1 MQPTLQMSNALLYP
15 YNHTLTHINSSDCG
29 DLSIEHDLRSPVPSR
44 GHIFSEETC
53 VIMFRVRHPREAKVT
68 NLEIASC
75 VQQQVTGLQVT
86 MEDIG
91 RVDILEAPENL
102 VEKVANVVITES
114 LGLEQL
120 VEVSLHQ
127 ALDNVDI
134 TETVD
139 VDWTEDVADID
150 DILVLEPVEDLDL
163 PEGSLAVSL
172 MLKRADLLDGN
183 LALSLDIQSGHN
195 HPVGALPDVLEVEIP
210 VTDTEH
216 LAPDELRRG
225 GARKRLG
232 GGAQHRGGGGQ
243 SRGHAES
250 GAGVGSDLKY

>member
-1 MQPTLQMSNALLYP
+1 M
-15 YNHTLTHINSSDCG
+15 
-29 DLSIEHDLRSPVPSR
+29 
-44 GHIFSEETC
+44 
-53 VIMFRVRHPREAKVT
+53 IMFRVRHPREAKVT

-91 RVDILEAPENL
+91 RVDVLEAPENL

-172 MLKRADLLDGN
+172 MFKWADLLDGY

-216 LAPDELRRG
+216 LAPDQLRRG

-232 GGAQHRGGGGQ
+232 GGAQHRGGGGE
-243 SRGHAES
+243 SRGHGAES
-250 GAGVGSDLKY
+250 GAGVGCDLKTVKLRERRRNLLIKTMNVYLFEC

>member
-1 MQPTLQMSNALLYP
+1 M
-15 YNHTLTHINSSDCG
+15 
-29 DLSIEHDLRSPVPSR
+29 
-44 GHIFSEETC
+44 
-53 VIMFRVRHPREAKVT
+53 IMFRVRHPREAKVT

-91 RVDILEAPENL
+91 RVDVLEAPENL

-172 MLKRADLLDGN
+172 MLKRADLLDGY

-216 LAPDELRRG
+216 LAPDQLRRG

-232 GGAQHRGGGGQ
+232 GGAQHRGGGGE
-243 SRGHAES
+243 SRGHGAES
-250 GAGVGSDLKY
+250 GAGVGCDLKTVKLRERRRNLLIKTMNIYLFEC

>member
-1 MQPTLQMSNALLYP
+1 M
-15 YNHTLTHINSSDCG
+15 
-29 DLSIEHDLRSPVPSR
+29 
-44 GHIFSEETC
+44 
-53 VIMFRVRHPREAKVT
+53 IMFRVRHPGEAKVA
-68 NLEIASC
+68 NLEIASR

-86 MEDIG
+86 VEDIG
-91 RVDILEAPENL
+91 RVNVLEAPENL
-102 VEKVANVVITES
+102 VEKVANMVITES

-120 VEVSLHQ
+120 VEVCLHQ

-139 VDWTEDVADID
+139 VDWTEDVADVD

-163 PEGSLAVSL
+163 PESSLAVSL

-183 LALSLDIQSGHN
+183 LALSLDVQSRHN

-210 VTDTEH
+210 VADTEH
-216 LAPDELRRG
+216 LAPDQLRRG

-232 GGAQHRGGGGQ
+232 GGAQQRGGGGE
-243 SRGHAES
+243 SRGHSA
-250 GAGVGSDLKY
+250 VWCR